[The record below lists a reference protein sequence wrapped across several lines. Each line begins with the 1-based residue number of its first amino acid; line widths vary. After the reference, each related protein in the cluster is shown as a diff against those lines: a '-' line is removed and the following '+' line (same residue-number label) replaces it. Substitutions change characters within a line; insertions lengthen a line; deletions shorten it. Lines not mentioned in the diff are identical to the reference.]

1 MRAVVRQLEE
11 IKRLEEA
18 IQRSKS
24 KHLKT
29 DYSKRIARLKKE
41 LKEYCYY
48 RGLNFR
54 AIIATE
60 HNEKPKKI
68 TEGYL

>member
-11 IKRLEEA
+11 IKTLEEA

-29 DYSKRIARLKKE
+29 DYSKRISRLKKE

-54 AIIATE
+54 EIIDTKR
-60 HNEKPKKI
+60 N
-68 TEGYL
+68 